1 MSKTG
6 SENKKEKPKQRKVE
20 KRNDLPS
27 FNRSSL
33 IFIDESEQFLY
44 AEWRELLGE
53 MGWELG

>member
-1 MSKTG
+1 MAKTG
-6 SENKKEKPKQRKVE
+6 LENKKEKKAGRKEE
-20 KRNDLPS
+20 KRRDLPS
-27 FNRSSL
+27 FNRPSL